1 MSPNPFPK
9 TTIDTSTGLI
19 MPNPLYEVW
28 QAGWEAGY
36 WDCMAVPVAQQPPK
50 KT

>member
-1 MSPNPFPK
+1 MSQNPFPK
-9 TTIDTSTGLI
+9 TTTDTSTGQP

-36 WDCMAVPVAQQPPK
+36 WDCMSGSVAEKAPK